1 MKATIWIELP
11 NGTMK
16 KEIEREKFELMEH
29 LRSNLNNHFITLKIT
44 VNEEVAKKFVFT
56 PEEKYQK
63 LREKN
68 PAIDL
73 LRKTFDLDL

>member
-1 MKATIWIELP
+1 
-11 NGTMK
+11 MK
-16 KEIEREKFELMEH
+16 KEVEREQQELLEY
-29 LRSNLNNHFITLKIT
+29 LRKALNNYKLLLRIT
-44 VNEEVAKKFVFT
+44 VNEEVARQYAFT

-73 LRKTFDLDL
+73 LRDTFDLDL